1 MSTTPPSTGTKGRWA
16 DLDRRS
22 KEEET
27 KSIQRWKNDP
37 SGGNVPSADRTPLHR
52 LVASWRSASSSSSKE
67 VEDLRS
73 KDRCTQ
79 RIGALPVSP
88 SLRMGFSLTIDHARG
103 LPRLGPGFHNRFR
116 AIGCGPHPVGSIRH
130 PESEDGA
137 EGWLGSLASPW
148 VLLNYLFL
156 PSPRHLDW
164 NQTKDIDR
172 VEREEGSSPFVPPS
186 PSLDRTGPQL
196 AAFHRDPWTH
206 RRKTRRVVD
215 ETKQRTSQRRAQRT
229 VRTRRNT
236 RDTT

>member
-37 SGGNVPSADRTPLHR
+37 SGGNVPSANRTPLHR

-137 EGWLGSLASPW
+137 EGVVGKSCFPVGSAELSLPAISTSLGLEPDQRHRQSGERGRIFTIRASLP
-148 VLLNYLFL
+148 L
-156 PSPRHLDW
+156 PRPYRTTTGSVPSRPLDTP
-164 NQTKDIDR
+164 TKD
-172 VEREEGSSPFVPPS
+172 
-186 PSLDRTGPQL
+186 
-196 AAFHRDPWTH
+196 
-206 RRKTRRVVD
+206 KTRGGRNQAANQP
-215 ETKQRTSQRRAQRT
+215 TTSAANRA
-229 VRTRRNT
+229 NAKKHA
-236 RDTT
+236 